1 MTQKDKIIEYMRDR
15 GSITTLE
22 ALRHCGCMR
31 LGARVFELKRLGY
44 NIVTHKIAALKADG
58 TTAYVAEYRLEE
70 T

>member
-1 MTQKDKIIEYMRDR
+1 MTQKDKIIEYMKEH
-15 GSITTLE
+15 GSITPLE

-31 LGARVFELKRLGY
+31 LGARIFELKKHH
-44 NIVTHKIAALKADG
+44 NIEMHKIAVLKADG